1 MPNKRMAGPVLIDN
15 AFRKSCLV
23 SNINERPLISFIR
36 NISASSLKPSVAKK
50 RWTFSDVHSV
60 IIFGNDVNGPRS
72 TSGPKRLLYK

>member
-1 MPNKRMAGPVLIDN
+1 MAKLKCNSSCKRLTMPNKRMAGPVLIDN

-50 RWTFSDVHSV
+50 R
-60 IIFGNDVNGPRS
+60 
-72 TSGPKRLLYK
+72 